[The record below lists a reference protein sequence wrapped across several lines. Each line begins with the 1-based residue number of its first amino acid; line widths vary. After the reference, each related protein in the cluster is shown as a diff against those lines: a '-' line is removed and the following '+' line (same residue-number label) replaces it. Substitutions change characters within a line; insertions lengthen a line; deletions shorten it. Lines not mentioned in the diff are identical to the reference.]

1 MSVWHNGEIK
11 PDEAPLFTIADRARF
26 GDGIFDTMLL
36 IDGRPA
42 HEDRHFAKLE
52 RSAAI
57 MGFEIQNEIETLR
70 KHLPAFIRENG
81 REKGHA
87 GLNVIISRGSAPH
100 GLAIPENPALQVAL
114 RVFPVPE
121 SFPPVEVVFARTVRR
136 NEGSPLSQIKNFN
149 YGDNIMAAQ
158 EARQKGAN
166 EALMLNNA
174 GHVAT
179 ATIATL
185 LIQQAGKLYTP
196 PLSDGAQG
204 GVTRGLLIERYGV
217 IEKSLTEQDVT
228 NANGVYL
235 SNSIRG
241 LVPVV
246 KLEGQSRVN
255 IDSGVDGDYYLF

>member
-1 MSVWHNGEIK
+1 
-11 PDEAPLFTIADRARF
+11 
-26 GDGIFDTMLL
+26 
-36 IDGRPA
+36 
-42 HEDRHFAKLE
+42 
-52 RSAAI
+52 
-57 MGFEIQNEIETLR
+57 
-70 KHLPAFIRENG
+70 
-81 REKGHA
+81 
-87 GLNVIISRGSAPH
+87 
-100 GLAIPENPALQVAL
+100 
-114 RVFPVPE
+114 
-121 SFPPVEVVFARTVRR
+121 
-136 NEGSPLSQIKNFN
+136 
-149 YGDNIMAAQ
+149 
-158 EARQKGAN
+158 
-166 EALMLNNA
+166 MLNNA